1 MSAIRRVF
9 PISMVTIVSM
19 ALVSCDRSTDRP
31 AETVVKSTDAAWQG
45 IPVDES
51 TPITVDAATRQ
62 AVVMEMRTMLRAV
75 QGIVAGVA
83 TWDTVAIRNAATSAG
98 LAAAS
103 EAEPDVQAQLGTD
116 FVQVGMRTHLSFD
129 SLAQDVGK
137 SREAVLMRLAT
148 VMGNCVGCHDKW
160 RLVVQR

>member
-1 MSAIRRVF
+1 MSAMRRVF
-9 PISMVTIVSM
+9 PITAVTFVLL
-19 ALVSCDRSTDRP
+19 ALVSCNRPPDRP
-31 AETVVKSTDAAWQG
+31 VGTEVKSTDAAWKG

-51 TPITVDAATRQ
+51 TPIMVDAATRQ
-62 AVVMEMRTMLRAV
+62 AVVLEMRTMLRAV
-75 QGIVAGVA
+75 QGIVVGVA
-83 TWDTVAIRNAATSAG
+83 SWDTVAIRVSATSAG

-103 EAEPDVQAQLGTD
+103 EAEPGVQAQLGTD

-137 SREAVLMRLAT
+137 SREAVLKRLAT

-160 RLVVQR
+160 RLAFQP